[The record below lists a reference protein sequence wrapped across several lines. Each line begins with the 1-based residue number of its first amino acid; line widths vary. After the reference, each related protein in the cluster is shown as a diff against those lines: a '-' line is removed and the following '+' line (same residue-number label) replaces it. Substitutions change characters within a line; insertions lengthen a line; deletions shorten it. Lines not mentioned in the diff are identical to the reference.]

1 MKDYYM
7 DHAATTPLS
16 KDALEAMMPYL
27 TTDYGNASTVYSY
40 GQRAKAAVERSRR
53 TIAATIGAKPSEIYF
68 TSGGTE
74 SDNWALIGAC
84 EAGREQIAKAHRSV
98 ENELH
103 GKDSMQLRSSD
114 QTEALQPQ
122 ASPTAVDLESQSI
135 CNALMKCGHIITDA
149 IEHHAI
155 LNTCAYLEKRG
166 FDVTYLPVD
175 REGHVN
181 PDAVMAAIRP
191 DTMLV
196 SIMVANNEIGT
207 IEPIAEIG
215 ARLQKHAEE
224 TGQRILFHTD
234 AVQAYAH
241 IPLDVDELKVDL
253 MSASSHKLNGP
264 KGVGFLYLRRGVKL
278 PSFLHGGEQER
289 GRRAGTENVA
299 GIVGFARAA
308 ELACGANPQPRA
320 ASSGMACETNSQPR
334 TSSSAT
340 ACETNPQT
348 MTASSRVDTAITS
361 TAGAHAAASSLDRMA
376 QRIAQESAIRDHLI
390 QRLLDEIPYTSLN
403 GDPTHRLPN
412 NVNVC
417 FKYVEGETLL
427 LLLNEKHIYASAGSA
442 CASGSL
448 EPSHVLRA
456 IGVAHEDAYGSLRL
470 TIGPETTIA
479 DVDEVVDLMKSIIA
493 QLREQSPLYQAISAH
508 PST

>member
-74 SDNWALIGAC
+74 SDNWALIGAA
-84 EAGREQIAKAHRSV
+84 EAGAEQLAKKHISAES
-98 ENELH
+98 ELH
-103 GKDSMQLRSSD
+103 RADFDQLHLSAPSD
-114 QTEALQPQ
+114 TFQTQDAQPTV
-122 ASPTAVDLESQSI
+122 ATPCPRTSESP
-135 CNALMKCGHIITDA
+135 MKCGHIITDQ

-175 REGHVN
+175 REGHVD

-241 IPLDVDELKVDL
+241 IPLNVDELKVDL

-308 ELACGANPQPRA
+308 ELASGAIPQPKTSTSGTDTAATSTARATELACSTNPQPKTSTSGTNTA
-320 ASSGMACETNSQPR
+320 A
-334 TSSSAT
+334 
-340 ACETNPQT
+340 
-348 MTASSRVDTAITS
+348 TS
-361 TAGAHAAASSLDRMA
+361 TANAHAPESSLDRMA
-376 QRIAQESAIRDHLI
+376 QRIAEESAVRDHLI

-417 FKYVEGETLL
+417 FKYIEGETLL

-479 DVDEVVDLMKSIIA
+479 DVDEVVDLMKPIIA

>member
-16 KDALEAMMPYL
+16 KEALEAMMPYL
-27 TTDYGNASTVYSY
+27 TTEYGNASTVYTY
-40 GQRAKAAVERSRR
+40 GQGAKAAIERSRR
-53 TIAATIGAKPSEIYF
+53 TIATTIGAKPSEIYF

-74 SDNWALIGAC
+74 SDNWALISTC
-84 EAGREQIAKAHRSV
+84 EAGREQLSK
-98 ENELH
+98 
-103 GKDSMQLRSSD
+103 
-114 QTEALQPQ
+114 TLQPQ
-122 ASPTAVDLESQSI
+122 DTAAAVDQEYRCSSK
-135 CNALMKCGHIITDA
+135 ASMKCGHIITDQ

-155 LNTCAYLEKRG
+155 LHTCAYLEKRG

-175 REGHVN
+175 HEGHVD

-191 DTMLV
+191 DTLLV

-215 ARLQKHAEE
+215 ARLQKHAAE

-241 IPLDVDELKVDL
+241 IPLNVDELKVDL
-253 MSASSHKLNGP
+253 MSASSHKLSGP

-299 GIVGFARAA
+299 GIVGFA
-308 ELACGANPQPRA
+308 
-320 ASSGMACETNSQPR
+320 
-334 TSSSAT
+334 
-340 ACETNPQT
+340 
-348 MTASSRVDTAITS
+348 
-361 TAGAHAAASSLDRMA
+361 HAAASSIDPMA
-376 QRIAQESAIRDHLI
+376 QRIAHESAVRDHLI

-417 FKYVEGETLL
+417 FKYIEGETLL

-448 EPSHVLRA
+448 EPSHVLTA
-456 IGVAHEDAYGSLRL
+456 IGIPHEDAYGSLRL

-479 DVDEVVDLMKSIIA
+479 DVDEVVDLMKPIIA
-493 QLREQSPLYQAISAH
+493 HLRETSPQYRNRFITS
-508 PST
+508 

>member
-27 TTDYGNASTVYSY
+27 TTDYGNASTVYTY
-40 GQRAKAAVERSRR
+40 GQRAKAAVERGRR

-74 SDNWALIGAC
+74 SDNWALIGAA
-84 EAGREQIAKAHRSV
+84 EAGKR
-98 ENELH
+98 
-103 GKDSMQLRSSD
+103 
-114 QTEALQPQ
+114 
-122 ASPTAVDLESQSI
+122 
-135 CNALMKCGHIITDA
+135 GHIITDS

-155 LNTCAYLEKRG
+155 LNTCAYLEKRD

-175 REGHVN
+175 REGHVD

-215 ARLQKHAEE
+215 TRLQKHAEE

-308 ELACGANPQPRA
+308 ELACSTNPQPKT
-320 ASSGMACETNSQPR
+320 STSGT
-334 TSSSAT
+334 
-340 ACETNPQT
+340 
-348 MTASSRVDTAITS
+348 DTATS
-361 TAGAHAAASSLDRMA
+361 TANAHAPESSIDRMA

-417 FKYVEGETLL
+417 FKYIEGETLL

-479 DVDEVVDLMKSIIA
+479 DVDEVVDLMKPIIA

>member
-27 TTDYGNASTVYSY
+27 TTEYGNASTVYTY
-40 GQRAKAAVERSRR
+40 GQRTKAAVERSRR

-74 SDNWALIGAC
+74 SDNWALIGAA
-84 EAGREQIAKAHRSV
+84 EAGREQLSKT
-98 ENELH
+98 L
-103 GKDSMQLRSSD
+103 SSNS
-114 QTEALQPQ
+114 QTKILQPQ
-122 ASPTAVDLESQSI
+122 DSAAAVDQNYRCSSK
-135 CNALMKCGHIITDA
+135 ASMRVGHIITDT

-155 LNTCAYLEKRG
+155 LHTCAYLEKRG

-175 REGHVN
+175 HEGHVD

-191 DTMLV
+191 DTLLV

-215 ARLQKHAEE
+215 ARLQKHAAE

-264 KGVGFLYLRRGVKL
+264 KGVGFLYVRRGVKL

-308 ELACGANPQPRA
+308 ELACGVN
-320 ASSGMACETNSQPR
+320 T
-334 TSSSAT
+334 
-340 ACETNPQT
+340 
-348 MTASSRVDTAITS
+348 
-361 TAGAHAAASSLDRMA
+361 
-376 QRIAQESAIRDHLI
+376 QESAVRDHLI
-390 QRLLDEIPYTSLN
+390 KRLLDEIPYTSLN

-417 FKYVEGETLL
+417 FKYIEGETLL

-448 EPSHVLRA
+448 EPSHVLTA
-456 IGVAHEDAYGSLRL
+456 IGIAHEDAYGSLRL
-470 TIGPETTIA
+470 TIGPETTLE
-479 DVDEVVDLMKSIIA
+479 DVDEVVDLMKPIIA
-493 QLREQSPLYQAISAH
+493 CLREQSPLYQAISAH
-508 PST
+508 PS

>member
-16 KDALEAMMPYL
+16 KEALEAMMPYL
-27 TTDYGNASTVYSY
+27 TTEYGNASTVYTY
-40 GQRAKAAVERSRR
+40 GQRAKAAIERSRR
-53 TIAATIGAKPSEIYF
+53 TIATTIGAKPSEIYF

-74 SDNWALIGAC
+74 SDNWALISTC
-84 EAGREQIAKAHRSV
+84 EAGREQLSK
-98 ENELH
+98 
-103 GKDSMQLRSSD
+103 
-114 QTEALQPQ
+114 TLQPQ
-122 ASPTAVDLESQSI
+122 ATAAAVDQKYRCSSK
-135 CNALMKCGHIITDA
+135 ASMKCGHIITDQ

-155 LNTCAYLEKRG
+155 LHTCAYLEKRG

-175 REGHVN
+175 HEGHVD

-191 DTMLV
+191 DTLLV

-207 IEPIAEIG
+207 LEPIAEIG
-215 ARLQKHAEE
+215 ARLQKHAAE

-241 IPLDVDELKVDL
+241 ISLDVDELKVDL

-264 KGVGFLYLRRGVKL
+264 KGVGFLYVRRGVKL

-308 ELACGANPQPRA
+308 ELACGVN
-320 ASSGMACETNSQPR
+320 T
-334 TSSSAT
+334 
-340 ACETNPQT
+340 
-348 MTASSRVDTAITS
+348 
-361 TAGAHAAASSLDRMA
+361 
-376 QRIAQESAIRDHLI
+376 QESAVRDHLI
-390 QRLLDEIPYTSLN
+390 KRLLDEIPYTSLN

-417 FKYVEGETLL
+417 FKYIEGETLL

-448 EPSHVLRA
+448 EPSHVLTA
-456 IGVAHEDAYGSLRL
+456 IGIPHEDAYGSLRL
-470 TIGPETTIA
+470 TIGPETTLE
-479 DVDEVVDLMKSIIA
+479 DVDEVVDLMKPIIA
-493 QLREQSPLYQAISAH
+493 HLRETSPQYRNRFITS
-508 PST
+508 

>member
-16 KDALEAMMPYL
+16 KEALEAMMPYL
-27 TTDYGNASTVYSY
+27 TTEYGNASTVYTY
-40 GQRAKAAVERSRR
+40 GQRAKAAIERSRR
-53 TIAATIGAKPSEIYF
+53 TIAITIGAKPSEIYF

-74 SDNWALIGAC
+74 SDNWALISTC
-84 EAGREQIAKAHRSV
+84 EAGREQLSK
-98 ENELH
+98 
-103 GKDSMQLRSSD
+103 
-114 QTEALQPQ
+114 TLQPQ
-122 ASPTAVDLESQSI
+122 ATAAAVDQKYRCSSK
-135 CNALMKCGHIITDA
+135 ALMKCGHIITDQ

-155 LNTCAYLEKRG
+155 LHTCAYLEKRG

-175 REGHVN
+175 HEGHVD

-191 DTMLV
+191 DTLLV

-207 IEPIAEIG
+207 LEPIAEIG
-215 ARLQKHAEE
+215 ARLQKHAAE

-264 KGVGFLYLRRGVKL
+264 KGVGFLYVRRGVKL

-308 ELACGANPQPRA
+308 ELACGVN
-320 ASSGMACETNSQPR
+320 T
-334 TSSSAT
+334 
-340 ACETNPQT
+340 
-348 MTASSRVDTAITS
+348 
-361 TAGAHAAASSLDRMA
+361 
-376 QRIAQESAIRDHLI
+376 QESAVRDHLI
-390 QRLLDEIPYTSLN
+390 KRLLVEIPYTSLN

-417 FKYVEGETLL
+417 FKYIEGETLL
-427 LLLNEKHIYASAGSA
+427 LFLNEKHIYASAGSA

-448 EPSHVLRA
+448 EPSHVLTA
-456 IGVAHEDAYGSLRL
+456 IGIPHEDAYGSLRL
-470 TIGPETTIA
+470 TIGPETTLE
-479 DVDEVVDLMKSIIA
+479 DVDEVVDLMKPIIA
-493 QLREQSPLYQAISAH
+493 CLREQSPLYQAISAH
-508 PST
+508 PS

>member
-27 TTDYGNASTVYSY
+27 TTDYGNASTVYTY
-40 GQRAKAAVERSRR
+40 GQRAKAAIERSRR

-74 SDNWALIGAC
+74 SDNWALIGAA
-84 EAGREQIAKAHRSV
+84 ET
-98 ENELH
+98 
-103 GKDSMQLRSSD
+103 GKR
-114 QTEALQPQ
+114 
-122 ASPTAVDLESQSI
+122 
-135 CNALMKCGHIITDA
+135 GHIITDM

-155 LNTCAYLEKRG
+155 LHTCAYLEKRG

-175 REGHVN
+175 HEGHVD

-191 DTMLV
+191 DTLLV

-253 MSASSHKLNGP
+253 MSASSHKLSGP

-308 ELACGANPQPRA
+308 ELACGANPPP
-320 ASSGMACETNSQPR
+320 M
-334 TSSSAT
+334 SSS
-340 ACETNPQT
+340 
-348 MTASSRVDTAITS
+348 SSTDTAATS
-361 TAGAHAAASSLDRMA
+361 TAGAHAAESSLAPMA
-376 QRIAQESAIRDHLI
+376 QRIAQESVVRDHLI
-390 QRLLDEIPYTSLN
+390 RRLLDEIPYTSLN

-417 FKYVEGETLL
+417 FKYIEGETLL

-448 EPSHVLRA
+448 EPSHVLTA
-456 IGVAHEDAYGSLRL
+456 IGIAHEDAYGSLRL
-470 TIGPETTIA
+470 TIGPETTLE
-479 DVDEVVDLMKSIIA
+479 DVDEVVDLMKPIIA
-493 QLREQSPLYQAISAH
+493 CLREQSPLYQAISAH
-508 PST
+508 PSR

>member
-16 KDALEAMMPYL
+16 KEALEAMMPYL
-27 TTDYGNASTVYSY
+27 TTEYGNASTVYTY
-40 GQRAKAAVERSRR
+40 GQRAKAAIERSRR
-53 TIAATIGAKPSEIYF
+53 TIATTIGAKPSEIYF

-74 SDNWALIGAC
+74 SDNWALISTC
-84 EAGREQIAKAHRSV
+84 EAGREQLSK
-98 ENELH
+98 
-103 GKDSMQLRSSD
+103 
-114 QTEALQPQ
+114 TLQPQ
-122 ASPTAVDLESQSI
+122 ATAAAVDQKYRCSSK
-135 CNALMKCGHIITDA
+135 ASMKCGHIITDQ

-155 LNTCAYLEKRG
+155 LHTCAYLEKRG

-175 REGHVN
+175 HEGHVD

-191 DTMLV
+191 DTLLV

-207 IEPIAEIG
+207 LEPIAEIG
-215 ARLQKHAEE
+215 ARLQKHAAE

-253 MSASSHKLNGP
+253 ISASSHKLNGP

-308 ELACGANPQPRA
+308 ELACGVN
-320 ASSGMACETNSQPR
+320 T
-334 TSSSAT
+334 
-340 ACETNPQT
+340 
-348 MTASSRVDTAITS
+348 
-361 TAGAHAAASSLDRMA
+361 
-376 QRIAQESAIRDHLI
+376 QESAVRDHLI
-390 QRLLDEIPYTSLN
+390 KRLLDEIPYTSLN

-417 FKYVEGETLL
+417 FKYIEGETLL

-448 EPSHVLRA
+448 EPSHVLTA
-456 IGVAHEDAYGSLRL
+456 IGIAHEDAYGSLRL
-470 TIGPETTIA
+470 TIGPETTLE
-479 DVDEVVDLMKSIIA
+479 DVDEVVDLMKPIIA
-493 QLREQSPLYQAISAH
+493 HLRETSPQYRNRFIIS
-508 PST
+508 

>member
-27 TTDYGNASTVYSY
+27 TTDYGNASTVYTC

-103 GKDSMQLRSSD
+103 GKEAMQLRSID

-122 ASPTAVDLESQSI
+122 ASPTADDLEFQSI
-135 CNALMKCGHIITDA
+135 CKASMKCGHIITDT

-175 REGHVN
+175 HEGHVD

-191 DTMLV
+191 DTLLV

-207 IEPIAEIG
+207 LEPIAEIG

-224 TGQRILFHTD
+224 SGQRILFHTD

-241 IPLDVDELKVDL
+241 IPLNVDELKVDL

-264 KGVGFLYLRRGVKL
+264 KGVGFLYVRRGVKL

-308 ELACGANPQPRA
+308 ELACGVNPQP
-320 ASSGMACETNSQPR
+320 
-334 TSSSAT
+334 
-340 ACETNPQT
+340 
-348 MTASSRVDTAITS
+348 MTASSAVACGATPQPMTSASGGDTAVPS

-376 QRIAQESAIRDHLI
+376 RRIAQESAVRDHLI

-417 FKYVEGETLL
+417 FKYIEGETLL

-448 EPSHVLRA
+448 EPSHVLTA
-456 IGVAHEDAYGSLRL
+456 IGIPHEDAYGSLRL

-479 DVDEVVDLMKSIIA
+479 DVDEVVDLMKPIIA
-493 QLREQSPLYQAISAH
+493 QLREQSPLYQAISAQ
-508 PST
+508 SK

>member
-16 KDALEAMMPYL
+16 KEALEAMMPYL
-27 TTDYGNASTVYSY
+27 TDDYGNASTIYTY
-40 GQRAKAAVERSRR
+40 GQRAKAAIERSRR

-74 SDNWALIGAC
+74 SDNWALIGAA
-84 EAGREQIAKAHRSV
+84 ET
-98 ENELH
+98 
-103 GKDSMQLRSSD
+103 GKR
-114 QTEALQPQ
+114 
-122 ASPTAVDLESQSI
+122 
-135 CNALMKCGHIITDA
+135 GHIITDM

-155 LNTCAYLEKRG
+155 LHTCAYLEKRG

-175 REGHVN
+175 HEGHVD

-191 DTMLV
+191 DTLLV

-253 MSASSHKLNGP
+253 MSASSHKLSGP

-308 ELACGANPQPRA
+308 ELACGANPQP
-320 ASSGMACETNSQPR
+320 M
-334 TSSSAT
+334 SSS
-340 ACETNPQT
+340 
-348 MTASSRVDTAITS
+348 SSTDTAATS
-361 TAGAHAAASSLDRMA
+361 TAGAHAAESSLDPMA
-376 QRIAQESAIRDHLI
+376 QRIAQESVVRDHLI
-390 QRLLDEIPYTSLN
+390 KRLLDEIPYTSLN

-417 FKYVEGETLL
+417 FKYIEGETLL
-427 LLLNEKHIYASAGSA
+427 LFLNEKHIYASAGSA

-448 EPSHVLRA
+448 EPSHVLTA
-456 IGVAHEDAYGSLRL
+456 IGIAHEDAYGSLRL
-470 TIGPETTIA
+470 TIGPETTLE
-479 DVDEVVDLMKSIIA
+479 DVDEVVDLMKPIIA
-493 QLREQSPLYQAISAH
+493 CLREQSPLYQAISAH
-508 PST
+508 PS

>member
-16 KDALEAMMPYL
+16 KEALEAMMPYL
-27 TTDYGNASTVYSY
+27 TTEYGNASTVYTY
-40 GQRAKAAVERSRR
+40 GQRAKAAIERSRR
-53 TIAATIGAKPSEIYF
+53 TIATTIGAKPSEIYF
-68 TSGGTE
+68 TSCGTE
-74 SDNWALIGAC
+74 SDNWALISTC
-84 EAGREQIAKAHRSV
+84 EAGREQLSK
-98 ENELH
+98 
-103 GKDSMQLRSSD
+103 
-114 QTEALQPQ
+114 TLQPQ
-122 ASPTAVDLESQSI
+122 ATAAAVDQKYRCSSK
-135 CNALMKCGHIITDA
+135 ASMKCGHIITDQ

-155 LNTCAYLEKRG
+155 LHTCAYLEKRG

-175 REGHVN
+175 HEGHVD

-191 DTMLV
+191 DTLLV

-207 IEPIAEIG
+207 LEPIAEIG
-215 ARLQKHAEE
+215 ARLQKHAAE

-308 ELACGANPQPRA
+308 ELACGVN
-320 ASSGMACETNSQPR
+320 T
-334 TSSSAT
+334 
-340 ACETNPQT
+340 
-348 MTASSRVDTAITS
+348 
-361 TAGAHAAASSLDRMA
+361 
-376 QRIAQESAIRDHLI
+376 QESAVRDHLI
-390 QRLLDEIPYTSLN
+390 KRLLDEIPYTSLN

-417 FKYVEGETLL
+417 FKYIEGETLL

-448 EPSHVLRA
+448 EPSHVLTA
-456 IGVAHEDAYGSLRL
+456 IGIPHEDAYGSLRL
-470 TIGPETTIA
+470 TIGPETTLE
-479 DVDEVVDLMKSIIA
+479 DVDEVVDLMKPIIA
-493 QLREQSPLYQAISAH
+493 HLRETSPQYRNRFITS
-508 PST
+508 

>member
-16 KDALEAMMPYL
+16 KEALEAMMPYL
-27 TTDYGNASTVYSY
+27 TTEYGNASTVYTY
-40 GQRAKAAVERSRR
+40 GQRAKAAIERSRR
-53 TIAATIGAKPSEIYF
+53 TIATTIGAKPSEIYF

-74 SDNWALIGAC
+74 SDNWALISTC
-84 EAGREQIAKAHRSV
+84 EAGREQLSK
-98 ENELH
+98 
-103 GKDSMQLRSSD
+103 
-114 QTEALQPQ
+114 TLQPQ
-122 ASPTAVDLESQSI
+122 ATAAAVDQEYRCSSK
-135 CNALMKCGHIITDA
+135 ASMKCGHIITDQ

-155 LNTCAYLEKRG
+155 LHTCAYLEKRG

-175 REGHVN
+175 HEGHVD

-191 DTMLV
+191 DTLLV

-207 IEPIAEIG
+207 LEPIAEIG
-215 ARLQKHAEE
+215 ARLQKHAAE

-264 KGVGFLYLRRGVKL
+264 KGVGFLYVRRGVKL

-308 ELACGANPQPRA
+308 ELACGVN
-320 ASSGMACETNSQPR
+320 T
-334 TSSSAT
+334 
-340 ACETNPQT
+340 
-348 MTASSRVDTAITS
+348 
-361 TAGAHAAASSLDRMA
+361 
-376 QRIAQESAIRDHLI
+376 QESAVRDHLI
-390 QRLLDEIPYTSLN
+390 KRLLDEIPYTSLN

-417 FKYVEGETLL
+417 FKYIEGETLL

-448 EPSHVLRA
+448 EPSHVLTA
-456 IGVAHEDAYGSLRL
+456 IGIPHEDAYGSLRF
-470 TIGPETTIA
+470 TIGPETTLE
-479 DVDEVVDLMKSIIA
+479 DVDEVVDLMKPIIA
-493 QLREQSPLYQAISAH
+493 HLRETSPQYRNRFITS
-508 PST
+508 

>member
-16 KDALEAMMPYL
+16 KEALEAMMPYL
-27 TTDYGNASTVYSY
+27 TTDYGNASTVYTY

-74 SDNWALIGAC
+74 SDNWALIGAA
-84 EAGREQIAKAHRSV
+84 ET
-98 ENELH
+98 
-103 GKDSMQLRSSD
+103 GKR
-114 QTEALQPQ
+114 
-122 ASPTAVDLESQSI
+122 
-135 CNALMKCGHIITDA
+135 GHIITDM

-155 LNTCAYLEKRG
+155 LHTCAYLEKRG

-175 REGHVN
+175 HEGHVD

-191 DTMLV
+191 DTLLV

-207 IEPIAEIG
+207 LEPIAEIG

-253 MSASSHKLNGP
+253 MSASSHKLSGP

-308 ELACGANPQPRA
+308 ELACGANPQP
-320 ASSGMACETNSQPR
+320 M
-334 TSSSAT
+334 SSS
-340 ACETNPQT
+340 
-348 MTASSRVDTAITS
+348 SSTDTAATS
-361 TAGAHAAASSLDRMA
+361 TEGAHAAESSLAPMA
-376 QRIAQESAIRDHLI
+376 QRIAQESVVRDHLI
-390 QRLLDEIPYTSLN
+390 RRLLEEIPYTSLN

-417 FKYVEGETLL
+417 FKYIEGETLL

-456 IGVAHEDAYGSLRL
+456 IGIAHEDAYGSLRL

-479 DVDEVVDLMKSIIA
+479 DVDEVVDLMKPIIA

-508 PST
+508 PS

>member
-16 KDALEAMMPYL
+16 KEALEAMMPYL
-27 TTDYGNASTVYSY
+27 TTEYGNASTVYTY
-40 GQRAKAAVERSRR
+40 GQRAKAAIERSRR
-53 TIAATIGAKPSEIYF
+53 TIATTIGAKPSEIYF

-74 SDNWALIGAC
+74 SDNWALIGAA
-84 EAGREQIAKAHRSV
+84 EAGREQLS
-98 ENELH
+98 NTL
-103 GKDSMQLRSSD
+103 SSNS
-114 QTEALQPQ
+114 QTKILQPQ
-122 ASPTAVDLESQSI
+122 DSAAAVDQEYRCSSK
-135 CNALMKCGHIITDA
+135 ASMKCGHIITDQ

-155 LNTCAYLEKRG
+155 LHTCAYLEKRG

-175 REGHVN
+175 HEGHVD

-191 DTMLV
+191 DTLLV

-207 IEPIAEIG
+207 LEPIAEIG
-215 ARLQKHAEE
+215 ARLQKHAAE

-264 KGVGFLYLRRGVKL
+264 KGVGFLYVRRGVKL

-308 ELACGANPQPRA
+308 ELACGVN
-320 ASSGMACETNSQPR
+320 T
-334 TSSSAT
+334 
-340 ACETNPQT
+340 
-348 MTASSRVDTAITS
+348 
-361 TAGAHAAASSLDRMA
+361 
-376 QRIAQESAIRDHLI
+376 QESAVRDHLI
-390 QRLLDEIPYTSLN
+390 KRLLDEIPYTSLN

-417 FKYVEGETLL
+417 FKYIEGETLL

-448 EPSHVLRA
+448 EPSHVLTA
-456 IGVAHEDAYGSLRL
+456 IGIPHEDAYGSLRL

-479 DVDEVVDLMKSIIA
+479 DVDEVVDLMKPIIA
-493 QLREQSPLYQAISAH
+493 CLREQSPLYQAISAH
-508 PST
+508 PS

>member
-27 TTDYGNASTVYSY
+27 TTDYGNASTVYTY

-74 SDNWALIGAC
+74 SDNWALIGAA
-84 EAGREQIAKAHRSV
+84 EAGKR
-98 ENELH
+98 
-103 GKDSMQLRSSD
+103 
-114 QTEALQPQ
+114 
-122 ASPTAVDLESQSI
+122 
-135 CNALMKCGHIITDA
+135 GHIITDS

-175 REGHVN
+175 REGHVD

-191 DTMLV
+191 DTLLV
-196 SIMVANNEIGT
+196 SIMAANNEIGT

-215 ARLQKHAEE
+215 ARLQKHADE

-308 ELACGANPQPRA
+308 ELACGANPQPKT
-320 ASSGMACETNSQPR
+320 STSGT
-334 TSSSAT
+334 
-340 ACETNPQT
+340 
-348 MTASSRVDTAITS
+348 DTAATS
-361 TAGAHAAASSLDRMA
+361 TANAHAPESSIDRMA

-417 FKYVEGETLL
+417 FKYIEGETLL

-479 DVDEVVDLMKSIIA
+479 DVNEVVDLMKPIIA

>member
-16 KDALEAMMPYL
+16 KEALEAMMPYL
-27 TTDYGNASTVYSY
+27 TTDYGNASTVYTY

-74 SDNWALIGAC
+74 SDNWALIGAA
-84 EAGREQIAKAHRSV
+84 ET
-98 ENELH
+98 
-103 GKDSMQLRSSD
+103 GKR
-114 QTEALQPQ
+114 
-122 ASPTAVDLESQSI
+122 
-135 CNALMKCGHIITDA
+135 GHIITDM

-155 LNTCAYLEKRG
+155 LHTCAYLEKRG

-175 REGHVN
+175 HEGHVD

-191 DTMLV
+191 DTLLV

-253 MSASSHKLNGP
+253 MSASSHKLSGP

-308 ELACGANPQPRA
+308 ELACGAKPQPM
-320 ASSGMACETNSQPR
+320 AS
-334 TSSSAT
+334 TS
-340 ACETNPQT
+340 
-348 MTASSRVDTAITS
+348 DTDTDSTS
-361 TAGAHAAASSLDRMA
+361 TAGAHAAASSIAPMA
-376 QRIAQESAIRDHLI
+376 QRIARESVVRDHLI
-390 QRLLDEIPYTSLN
+390 RRLLDEIPYTSLN

-417 FKYVEGETLL
+417 FKYIEGETLL

-448 EPSHVLRA
+448 EPSHVLTA
-456 IGVAHEDAYGSLRL
+456 IGIAHEDAYGSLRL

-479 DVDEVVDLMKSIIA
+479 DVDEVVDLMKPIIA

-508 PST
+508 PS

>member
-16 KDALEAMMPYL
+16 KEALEAMMPYL
-27 TTDYGNASTVYSY
+27 TDDYGNASTVYTY
-40 GQRAKAAVERSRR
+40 GQRAKAAIERSRR

-74 SDNWALIGAC
+74 SDNWALIGAA
-84 EAGREQIAKAHRSV
+84 ET
-98 ENELH
+98 
-103 GKDSMQLRSSD
+103 GKR
-114 QTEALQPQ
+114 
-122 ASPTAVDLESQSI
+122 
-135 CNALMKCGHIITDA
+135 GHIITDM

-155 LNTCAYLEKRG
+155 LHTCAYLEKRG

-175 REGHVN
+175 HEGHVD

-191 DTMLV
+191 DTLLV

-253 MSASSHKLNGP
+253 MSASSHKLSGP

-308 ELACGANPQPRA
+308 ELACGANPQP
-320 ASSGMACETNSQPR
+320 M
-334 TSSSAT
+334 SSS
-340 ACETNPQT
+340 
-348 MTASSRVDTAITS
+348 SSTDIAATS
-361 TAGAHAAASSLDRMA
+361 TAGAHAAESSLAPMA
-376 QRIAQESAIRDHLI
+376 QRIAQESVVRDHLI
-390 QRLLDEIPYTSLN
+390 RRLLDEIPYTSLN

-417 FKYVEGETLL
+417 FKYIEGETLL

-448 EPSHVLRA
+448 EPSHVLTA
-456 IGVAHEDAYGSLRL
+456 IGIAHEDAYGSLRL

-479 DVDEVVDLMKSIIA
+479 DIDEVVDLMKPIIA
-493 QLREQSPLYQAISAH
+493 QLREQSPLYQAISSH
-508 PST
+508 RS

>member
-16 KDALEAMMPYL
+16 KEALEAMMPYL
-27 TTDYGNASTVYSY
+27 TDDYGNASTVYTY
-40 GQRAKAAVERSRR
+40 GQRAKAAIERSRR
-53 TIAATIGAKPSEIYF
+53 TIATTIGAKPSEIYF

-74 SDNWALIGAC
+74 SDNWALISAA
-84 EAGREQIAKAHRSV
+84 ET
-98 ENELH
+98 
-103 GKDSMQLRSSD
+103 GKR
-114 QTEALQPQ
+114 
-122 ASPTAVDLESQSI
+122 
-135 CNALMKCGHIITDA
+135 GHIITDM

-155 LNTCAYLEKRG
+155 LHTCAYLEKRG

-175 REGHVN
+175 HEGHVD

-191 DTMLV
+191 DTLLV

-253 MSASSHKLNGP
+253 MSASSHKLSGP

-308 ELACGANPQPRA
+308 ELACGANPQP
-320 ASSGMACETNSQPR
+320 M
-334 TSSSAT
+334 SSS
-340 ACETNPQT
+340 
-348 MTASSRVDTAITS
+348 SSTDTAATS
-361 TAGAHAAASSLDRMA
+361 TAGAHAAASSIDPMA
-376 QRIAQESAIRDHLI
+376 QRIAQESAVRDHLI
-390 QRLLDEIPYTSLN
+390 KRLLDEIPYTSLN

-417 FKYVEGETLL
+417 FKYIEGETLL

-448 EPSHVLRA
+448 EPSHVLTA
-456 IGVAHEDAYGSLRL
+456 IGIAHEDAYGSLRL

-479 DVDEVVDLMKSIIA
+479 DIDEVVDLMKPIIA

-508 PST
+508 PS

>member
-27 TTDYGNASTVYSY
+27 TTDYGNASTVYTY

-74 SDNWALIGAC
+74 SDNWALIGAA
-84 EAGREQIAKAHRSV
+84 EAGREQLHQIIKTHADRALISSAMSSTV
-98 ENELH
+98 ET
-103 GKDSMQLRSSD
+103 SSP
-114 QTEALQPQ
+114 QTVISK
-122 ASPTAVDLESQSI
+122 SP
-135 CNALMKCGHIITDA
+135 CGHIITDQ

-175 REGHVN
+175 REGHVD

-191 DTMLV
+191 DTLLV

-215 ARLQKHAEE
+215 ARLQKHAKE
-224 TGQRILFHTD
+224 TDQRILFHTD

-241 IPLDVDELKVDL
+241 IPLDVDELRVDL

-264 KGVGFLYLRRGVKL
+264 KGIGFLYVRRGVKL

-308 ELACGANPQPRA
+308 ELACGTDPQPIASISDADTAATSTARA
-320 ASSGMACETNSQPR
+320 TELACSTNLQPMSPSSGTG
-334 TSSSAT
+334 T
-340 ACETNPQT
+340 AVP
-348 MTASSRVDTAITS
+348 S
-361 TAGAHAAASSLDRMA
+361 TAGAPSVESYLDRMA
-376 QRIAQESAIRDHLI
+376 QRIAQESAVRDHLI

-417 FKYVEGETLL
+417 FKYIEGETLL

-479 DVDEVVDLMKSIIA
+479 DVNEVVDLMKPIIA
-493 QLREQSPLYQAISAH
+493 QLRAQSPLYQAQMITA
-508 PST
+508 

>member
-74 SDNWALIGAC
+74 SDNWALIGAA
-84 EAGREQIAKAHRSV
+84 EAGKH
-98 ENELH
+98 
-103 GKDSMQLRSSD
+103 
-114 QTEALQPQ
+114 
-122 ASPTAVDLESQSI
+122 
-135 CNALMKCGHIITDA
+135 GHIITDT

-175 REGHVN
+175 HEGHVD

-191 DTMLV
+191 DTLLV

-241 IPLDVDELKVDL
+241 IPLDVDELNVDL

-264 KGVGFLYLRRGVKL
+264 KGVGFLYVRRGVKL

-308 ELACGANPQPRA
+308 ELACGANPQPMSP
-320 ASSGMACETNSQPR
+320 SSGT
-334 TSSSAT
+334 
-340 ACETNPQT
+340 
-348 MTASSRVDTAITS
+348 DTAATS
-361 TAGAHAAASSLDRMA
+361 TATAHAAESSLERMA
-376 QRIAQESAIRDHLI
+376 QRIAQETAVRDHLI

-417 FKYVEGETLL
+417 FKFIEGETLL

-479 DVDEVVDLMKSIIA
+479 DVDEVVDLMKPIIA
-493 QLREQSPLYQAISAH
+493 QLREQSPLY
-508 PST
+508 PSSK

>member
-16 KDALEAMMPYL
+16 KEALEAMMPYL
-27 TTDYGNASTVYSY
+27 TTEYGNASTVYTY
-40 GQRAKAAVERSRR
+40 GQRAKAAIERSRR
-53 TIAATIGAKPSEIYF
+53 TIATTIGAKPSEIYF

-74 SDNWALIGAC
+74 SDNWALISTC
-84 EAGREQIAKAHRSV
+84 EAGREQLSK
-98 ENELH
+98 
-103 GKDSMQLRSSD
+103 
-114 QTEALQPQ
+114 TLQPQ
-122 ASPTAVDLESQSI
+122 ATAAAVDQKYRCSSK
-135 CNALMKCGHIITDA
+135 ALMKCGHIITDQ

-155 LNTCAYLEKRG
+155 LHTCAYLEKRG

-175 REGHVN
+175 HEGHVD

-191 DTMLV
+191 DTLLV

-207 IEPIAEIG
+207 LEPIAEIG
-215 ARLQKHAEE
+215 ARLQKHAAE

-264 KGVGFLYLRRGVKL
+264 KGVGFLYVRRGVKL
-278 PSFLHGGEQER
+278 PSFQHGGEQER

-308 ELACGANPQPRA
+308 ELACGVN
-320 ASSGMACETNSQPR
+320 T
-334 TSSSAT
+334 
-340 ACETNPQT
+340 
-348 MTASSRVDTAITS
+348 
-361 TAGAHAAASSLDRMA
+361 
-376 QRIAQESAIRDHLI
+376 QESAVRDHLI
-390 QRLLDEIPYTSLN
+390 KRLLDEIPYTSLN

-417 FKYVEGETLL
+417 FKYIEGETLL

-448 EPSHVLRA
+448 EPSHVLTA
-456 IGVAHEDAYGSLRL
+456 IGIAHEDAYGSLRL
-470 TIGPETTIA
+470 TIGPETTLE
-479 DVDEVVDLMKSIIA
+479 DVDEVVDLMKPIIA
-493 QLREQSPLYQAISAH
+493 CLREQSPLYQAISAH
-508 PST
+508 PS

>member
-16 KDALEAMMPYL
+16 KEALEAMMPYL
-27 TTDYGNASTVYSY
+27 TTEYGNASTVYTY
-40 GQRAKAAVERSRR
+40 GQRAKAAIERSRR
-53 TIAATIGAKPSEIYF
+53 TIATTIGAKPSEIYF

-74 SDNWALIGAC
+74 SDNWALIGAA
-84 EAGREQIAKAHRSV
+84 EAGREQLS
-98 ENELH
+98 NTL
-103 GKDSMQLRSSD
+103 SSNS
-114 QTEALQPQ
+114 QTKILQPQ
-122 ASPTAVDLESQSI
+122 ATAAAVDQKYRCSSK
-135 CNALMKCGHIITDA
+135 ASMKCGHIITDQ

-155 LNTCAYLEKRG
+155 LHTCAYLEKRG

-175 REGHVN
+175 HEGHVD

-191 DTMLV
+191 DTLLV

-207 IEPIAEIG
+207 LEPIAEIG
-215 ARLQKHAEE
+215 ARLQKHAAE

-264 KGVGFLYLRRGVKL
+264 KGVGFLYVRRGVKL

-308 ELACGANPQPRA
+308 ELACGVN
-320 ASSGMACETNSQPR
+320 T
-334 TSSSAT
+334 
-340 ACETNPQT
+340 
-348 MTASSRVDTAITS
+348 
-361 TAGAHAAASSLDRMA
+361 
-376 QRIAQESAIRDHLI
+376 QESAVRDHLI
-390 QRLLDEIPYTSLN
+390 KRLLDEIPYTSLN

-417 FKYVEGETLL
+417 FKYIEGETLL

-448 EPSHVLRA
+448 EPSHVLTA
-456 IGVAHEDAYGSLRL
+456 IGIPHEDAYGSLRL

-479 DVDEVVDLMKSIIA
+479 DVDEVVDLMKPIIA
-493 QLREQSPLYQAISAH
+493 CLREQSPLYQAISAH
-508 PST
+508 PS

>member
-1 MKDYYM
+1 MKEYYM

-16 KDALEAMMPYL
+16 KEALEAMMPYL
-27 TTDYGNASTVYSY
+27 TTEYGNASTVYTY
-40 GQRAKAAVERSRR
+40 GQRAKAAIERSRR

-74 SDNWALIGAC
+74 SDNWALIGAA
-84 EAGREQIAKAHRSV
+84 EAGREQLS
-98 ENELH
+98 NTLN
-103 GKDSMQLRSSD
+103 SNS
-114 QTEALQPQ
+114 QTKILQPQ
-122 ASPTAVDLESQSI
+122 DSAAAVDQEYRCSSK
-135 CNALMKCGHIITDA
+135 ASMKCGHIITDQ

-155 LNTCAYLEKRG
+155 LHTCAYLEKRG

-175 REGHVN
+175 HEGHVD

-191 DTMLV
+191 DTLLV

-215 ARLQKHAEE
+215 ARLQKHAAE

-264 KGVGFLYLRRGVKL
+264 KGVGFLYVRRGVKL

-308 ELACGANPQPRA
+308 ELACGANPQL
-320 ASSGMACETNSQPR
+320 M
-334 TSSSAT
+334 TSTSDTDTT
-340 ACETNPQT
+340 A
-348 MTASSRVDTAITS
+348 TS
-361 TAGAHAAASSLDRMA
+361 TAGAHAAASSIDRMA
-376 QRIAQESAIRDHLI
+376 QRIAQESAVRDHLI
-390 QRLLDEIPYTSLN
+390 KRLLDEIPYTSLN
-403 GDPTHRLPN
+403 GDSTHRLPN

-417 FKYVEGETLL
+417 FKYIEGETLL

-448 EPSHVLRA
+448 EPSHVLTA
-456 IGVAHEDAYGSLRL
+456 IGIPHEDAYGSLRL
-470 TIGPETTIA
+470 TIGPETTRA
-479 DVDEVVDLMKSIIA
+479 DVDEVVDLMKPIIA
-493 QLREQSPLYQAISAH
+493 HLREQSALYQKLS
-508 PST
+508 PYRFN

>member
-27 TTDYGNASTVYSY
+27 TTEYGNASTVYTY

-74 SDNWALIGAC
+74 SDNWALISTC
-84 EAGREQIAKAHRSV
+84 EAGREQLSK
-98 ENELH
+98 
-103 GKDSMQLRSSD
+103 
-114 QTEALQPQ
+114 TLQPQ
-122 ASPTAVDLESQSI
+122 ATAAAVDQKYRCSSK
-135 CNALMKCGHIITDA
+135 ASMKCGHIITDQ

-155 LNTCAYLEKRG
+155 LHTCAYLEKRG

-175 REGHVN
+175 HEGHVD

-191 DTMLV
+191 DTLLV

-207 IEPIAEIG
+207 LEPIAEIG
-215 ARLQKHAEE
+215 ARLQKHAAE

-264 KGVGFLYLRRGVKL
+264 KGVGFLYLRRDVKL

-289 GRRAGTENVA
+289 GCRAGTENVA

-308 ELACGANPQPRA
+308 ELACGLKPQ
-320 ASSGMACETNSQPR
+320 SMTL
-334 TSSSAT
+334 TS
-340 ACETNPQT
+340 
-348 MTASSRVDTAITS
+348 DTGTGTTS
-361 TAGAHAAASSLDRMA
+361 TASTHAAASSIDCMA
-376 QRIAQESAIRDHLI
+376 QRIAQESAVRDHLI
-390 QRLLDEIPYTSLN
+390 KRLLDEIPYTSLN

-417 FKYVEGETLL
+417 FKYIEGETLL

-442 CASGSL
+442 CSSGSL
-448 EPSHVLRA
+448 EPSHVLTA
-456 IGVAHEDAYGSLRL
+456 IGIAHEDAYGSLRL
-470 TIGPETTIA
+470 TIGPETTLE
-479 DVDEVVDLMKSIIA
+479 DVDEVVDLMKPIIA
-493 QLREQSPLYQAISAH
+493 CLREQSPLYQAISAH
-508 PST
+508 PS

>member
-16 KDALEAMMPYL
+16 KEALDAMMPYL
-27 TTDYGNASTVYSY
+27 TTEYGNASTVYTY
-40 GQRAKAAVERSRR
+40 GQRAKAAIERSRS
-53 TIAATIGAKPSEIYF
+53 TIATTIGAKPSEIYF

-74 SDNWALIGAC
+74 SDNWALISTC
-84 EAGREQIAKAHRSV
+84 EAGREQLSK
-98 ENELH
+98 
-103 GKDSMQLRSSD
+103 
-114 QTEALQPQ
+114 TLQPQ
-122 ASPTAVDLESQSI
+122 ATAAAVDQKYRCSSK
-135 CNALMKCGHIITDA
+135 ASMKCGHIITDQ

-155 LNTCAYLEKRG
+155 LHTCAYLEKRG

-175 REGHVN
+175 HEGHVD

-191 DTMLV
+191 DTLLV

-207 IEPIAEIG
+207 LEPIAEIG
-215 ARLQKHAEE
+215 ARLQKHAAE

-264 KGVGFLYLRRGVKL
+264 KGVGFLYVRRGVKL
-278 PSFLHGGEQER
+278 PSFQHGGEQER

-308 ELACGANPQPRA
+308 ELACGVN
-320 ASSGMACETNSQPR
+320 T
-334 TSSSAT
+334 
-340 ACETNPQT
+340 
-348 MTASSRVDTAITS
+348 
-361 TAGAHAAASSLDRMA
+361 
-376 QRIAQESAIRDHLI
+376 QESAVRDHLI
-390 QRLLDEIPYTSLN
+390 KRLLDEIPYTSLN

-417 FKYVEGETLL
+417 FKYIEGETLL

-448 EPSHVLRA
+448 EPSHVLTA
-456 IGVAHEDAYGSLRL
+456 IGIPHEDAYGSLRL
-470 TIGPETTIA
+470 TIGPETTLE
-479 DVDEVVDLMKSIIA
+479 DVDEVVDLMKPIIA
-493 QLREQSPLYQAISAH
+493 CLREQSPLYQAISAH
-508 PST
+508 PS

>member
-27 TTDYGNASTVYSY
+27 TTEYGNASTVYTY
-40 GQRAKAAVERSRR
+40 GQRTKAAVERSRR

-74 SDNWALIGAC
+74 SDNWALIGAA
-84 EAGREQIAKAHRSV
+84 EAGREQLSKT
-98 ENELH
+98 L
-103 GKDSMQLRSSD
+103 SSHS
-114 QTEALQPQ
+114 QTKILQPQ
-122 ASPTAVDLESQSI
+122 DSAAAVDQNYRCSSK
-135 CNALMKCGHIITDA
+135 ASMRVGHIITDT

-155 LNTCAYLEKRG
+155 LHTCAYLEKRG

-175 REGHVN
+175 HEGHVD

-191 DTMLV
+191 DTLLV

-215 ARLQKHAEE
+215 ARLQKHAAE

-253 MSASSHKLNGP
+253 MSASSHKLSGP

-308 ELACGANPQPRA
+308 ELACGVNTQVPALTCGVKPQP
-320 ASSGMACETNSQPR
+320 M
-334 TSSSAT
+334 
-340 ACETNPQT
+340 
-348 MTASSRVDTAITS
+348 TS
-361 TAGAHAAASSLDRMA
+361 TSDTDTDTTSTTSAHAAASSIDRMA
-376 QRIAQESAIRDHLI
+376 QRIAQESAVRDHLI
-390 QRLLDEIPYTSLN
+390 KRLLDEIPYTSLN

-417 FKYVEGETLL
+417 FKYIEGETLL
-427 LLLNEKHIYASAGSA
+427 LFLNEKHIYASAGSA

-448 EPSHVLRA
+448 EPSHVLTA
-456 IGVAHEDAYGSLRL
+456 IGIPHEDAYGSLRL
-470 TIGPETTIA
+470 TIGPETTLA
-479 DVDEVVDLMKSIIA
+479 DVDEVVDLMKPIIA
-493 QLREQSPLYQAISAH
+493 CLREQSPLYQAISAH
-508 PST
+508 PS

>member
-1 MKDYYM
+1 MKNYYM

-27 TTDYGNASTVYSY
+27 TTDYGNASTVYTY

-74 SDNWALIGAC
+74 SDNWALIGAA
-84 EAGREQIAKAHRSV
+84 EAGREQLSKT
-98 ENELH
+98 L
-103 GKDSMQLRSSD
+103 SSNS
-114 QTEALQPQ
+114 QTKILQPQ
-122 ASPTAVDLESQSI
+122 DSAAAVDQNYRCSSK
-135 CNALMKCGHIITDA
+135 ASMRVGHIITDT

-155 LNTCAYLEKRG
+155 LHTCAYLEKRG

-175 REGHVN
+175 HEGHVD

-191 DTMLV
+191 DTLLV

-207 IEPIAEIG
+207 LEPIAEIG
-215 ARLQKHAEE
+215 ARLQKHAAE

-264 KGVGFLYLRRGVKL
+264 KGVGFLYVRRGVKL

-308 ELACGANPQPRA
+308 ELACCANPQP
-320 ASSGMACETNSQPR
+320 M
-334 TSSSAT
+334 SSS
-340 ACETNPQT
+340 
-348 MTASSRVDTAITS
+348 SSTDTAATS
-361 TAGAHAAASSLDRMA
+361 TAGAHAEASSLAPMA
-376 QRIAQESAIRDHLI
+376 QRIAQESAVRDHLI

-417 FKYVEGETLL
+417 FKYIEGETLL

-448 EPSHVLRA
+448 EPSHVLTA
-456 IGVAHEDAYGSLRL
+456 IGIAHEDAYGSLRL
-470 TIGPETTIA
+470 TIGPETTLE
-479 DVDEVVDLMKSIIA
+479 DVDEVVDLMKPIIA
-493 QLREQSPLYQAISAH
+493 CLREQSPLYQAISAH
-508 PST
+508 PS

>member
-1 MKDYYM
+1 M

-16 KDALEAMMPYL
+16 KEALEAMMPYL
-27 TTDYGNASTVYSY
+27 TTEYGNASTVYTY
-40 GQRAKAAVERSRR
+40 GQRAKAAIERSRR
-53 TIAATIGAKPSEIYF
+53 TIATTIGAKPSEIYF

-74 SDNWALIGAC
+74 SDNWALISTC
-84 EAGREQIAKAHRSV
+84 EAGREQLSK
-98 ENELH
+98 
-103 GKDSMQLRSSD
+103 
-114 QTEALQPQ
+114 TLQPQ
-122 ASPTAVDLESQSI
+122 ATAAAVDQEYRCSSK
-135 CNALMKCGHIITDA
+135 ASMKCGHIITDQ

-155 LNTCAYLEKRG
+155 LHTCAYLEKRG

-175 REGHVN
+175 HEGHVD

-191 DTMLV
+191 DTLLV

-207 IEPIAEIG
+207 LEPIAEIG

-308 ELACGANPQPRA
+308 ELACGVN
-320 ASSGMACETNSQPR
+320 T
-334 TSSSAT
+334 
-340 ACETNPQT
+340 
-348 MTASSRVDTAITS
+348 
-361 TAGAHAAASSLDRMA
+361 
-376 QRIAQESAIRDHLI
+376 QESAVRDHLI
-390 QRLLDEIPYTSLN
+390 KRLLDEIPYTSLN

-417 FKYVEGETLL
+417 FKYIEGETLL

-448 EPSHVLRA
+448 EPSHVLTA
-456 IGVAHEDAYGSLRL
+456 IGIPHEDAYGSLRL
-470 TIGPETTIA
+470 TIGPETTLE
-479 DVDEVVDLMKSIIA
+479 DVDEVVDLMKPIIA
-493 QLREQSPLYQAISAH
+493 HLRETSPQYRNRFITS
-508 PST
+508 

>member
-74 SDNWALIGAC
+74 SDNWALIGAA
-84 EAGREQIAKAHRSV
+84 EAGREQ
-98 ENELH
+98 LH
-103 GKDSMQLRSSD
+103 QITQTHADRALISSAMSSTTETSSP
-114 QTEALQPQ
+114 QTVISK
-122 ASPTAVDLESQSI
+122 SP
-135 CNALMKCGHIITDA
+135 CGHIITDT
-149 IEHHAI
+149 IEHHAV

-175 REGHVN
+175 QEGHVD
-181 PDAVMAAIRP
+181 PDAMMAAIRP
-191 DTMLV
+191 DTLLV

-253 MSASSHKLNGP
+253 MSTSSHKLNGP
-264 KGVGFLYLRRGVKL
+264 KGVGFLYVRRGVKL

-299 GIVGFARAA
+299 GIVGFTRAA
-308 ELACGANPQPRA
+308 ELACGANPQPMSP
-320 ASSGMACETNSQPR
+320 SSGTDT
-334 TSSSAT
+334 TS
-340 ACETNPQT
+340 
-348 MTASSRVDTAITS
+348 IS
-361 TAGAHAAASSLDRMA
+361 TAGAHAAESSLDRMA
-376 QRIAQESAIRDHLI
+376 QRIAQETTVRDHLI

-403 GDPTHRLPN
+403 GDPAHRLPN

-417 FKYVEGETLL
+417 FKYIEGETLL

-456 IGVAHEDAYGSLRL
+456 IGIAHEDAYGSLRL
-470 TIGPETTIA
+470 TIGPETTLE
-479 DVDEVVDLMKSIIA
+479 DVDEVVDLMKPIIA

-508 PST
+508 PS

>member
-16 KDALEAMMPYL
+16 KEALEAMMPYL
-27 TTDYGNASTVYSY
+27 TTEYGNASTVYTY
-40 GQRAKAAVERSRR
+40 GQRAKAAIERSRR

-74 SDNWALIGAC
+74 SDNWALISTC
-84 EAGREQIAKAHRSV
+84 EAGREQLSK
-98 ENELH
+98 
-103 GKDSMQLRSSD
+103 
-114 QTEALQPQ
+114 TLQPQ
-122 ASPTAVDLESQSI
+122 DTAAAVEQEYRCSSKAS
-135 CNALMKCGHIITDA
+135 MKCGHIITDM

-175 REGHVN
+175 HEGHVD

-191 DTMLV
+191 DTLLV

-308 ELACGANPQPRA
+308 ELACGVNTQVPAL
-320 ASSGMACETNSQPR
+320 ACGTNSQAK
-334 TSSSAT
+334 TSTSGT
-340 ACETNPQT
+340 
-348 MTASSRVDTAITS
+348 DTVATS
-361 TAGAHAAASSLDRMA
+361 TANVHAAASSIDRMA
-376 QRIAQESAIRDHLI
+376 QRIAQESAVRDHLI
-390 QRLLDEIPYTSLN
+390 KRLLDEIPYTSLN

-417 FKYVEGETLL
+417 FKYIEGETLL

-456 IGVAHEDAYGSLRL
+456 IGIAHEDAYGSLRL
-470 TIGPETTIA
+470 TIGPETTLE
-479 DVDEVVDLMKSIIA
+479 DVDEVVDLMKPIIA
-493 QLREQSPLYQAISAH
+493 CLREQSPLYQAISAH
-508 PST
+508 PS

>member
-27 TTDYGNASTVYSY
+27 TTEYGNASTVYTY
-40 GQRAKAAVERSRR
+40 GQRTKAAVERSRR

-74 SDNWALIGAC
+74 SDNWALIGAA
-84 EAGREQIAKAHRSV
+84 EAGREQLSKT
-98 ENELH
+98 L
-103 GKDSMQLRSSD
+103 SSNS
-114 QTEALQPQ
+114 QTKILQPQ
-122 ASPTAVDLESQSI
+122 DSAAAVDQNYRCSSK
-135 CNALMKCGHIITDA
+135 ASMRVGHIITDT

-155 LNTCAYLEKRG
+155 LHTCAYLEKRG

-175 REGHVN
+175 HEGHVD

-191 DTMLV
+191 DTLLV

-207 IEPIAEIG
+207 LEPIAEIG
-215 ARLQKHAEE
+215 ARLQKHAAE

-264 KGVGFLYLRRGVKL
+264 KGVGFLYVRRGVKL

-308 ELACGANPQPRA
+308 ELACGVN
-320 ASSGMACETNSQPR
+320 T
-334 TSSSAT
+334 
-340 ACETNPQT
+340 
-348 MTASSRVDTAITS
+348 
-361 TAGAHAAASSLDRMA
+361 
-376 QRIAQESAIRDHLI
+376 QESAVRDHLI
-390 QRLLDEIPYTSLN
+390 KRLLVEIPYTSLN

-417 FKYVEGETLL
+417 FKYIEGETLL

-448 EPSHVLRA
+448 EPSHVLTA
-456 IGVAHEDAYGSLRL
+456 IGIAHEDAYGSLRL
-470 TIGPETTIA
+470 TIGPETTLE
-479 DVDEVVDLMKSIIA
+479 DVDEVVDLMKPIIA
-493 QLREQSPLYQAISAH
+493 CLREQSPLYQAISAH
-508 PST
+508 PS

>member
-16 KDALEAMMPYL
+16 KAALEAMMPYL
-27 TTDYGNASTVYSY
+27 TTDYGNASTVYTY

-74 SDNWALIGAC
+74 SDNWALIGAA
-84 EAGREQIAKAHRSV
+84 EAGREQLHQIIKTHADRALISSAMSSTV
-98 ENELH
+98 ET
-103 GKDSMQLRSSD
+103 SSP
-114 QTEALQPQ
+114 QTVISK
-122 ASPTAVDLESQSI
+122 SP
-135 CNALMKCGHIITDA
+135 CGHIITDQ
-149 IEHHAI
+149 IEHHAV
-155 LNTCAYLEKRG
+155 LNTCAYLEKRS

-175 REGHVN
+175 REGHVD

-308 ELACGANPQPRA
+308 ELACGMNPQPMT
-320 ASSGMACETNSQPR
+320 SGSDA
-334 TSSSAT
+334 
-340 ACETNPQT
+340 
-348 MTASSRVDTAITS
+348 DTAATS
-361 TAGAHAAASSLDRMA
+361 TANAHAPESSIDRMA

-417 FKYVEGETLL
+417 FKYIEGETLL

-470 TIGPETTIA
+470 TIGPETTNA
-479 DVDEVVDLMKSIIA
+479 DVDEVVDLMKPIIA
-493 QLREQSPLYQAISAH
+493 HLREQSPLYQAISAH

>member
-16 KDALEAMMPYL
+16 KEALEAMMPYL
-27 TTDYGNASTVYSY
+27 TTEYGNASTVYTY
-40 GQRAKAAVERSRR
+40 GQRAKAAIERSRR
-53 TIAATIGAKPSEIYF
+53 TIATTIGAKPSEIYF

-74 SDNWALIGAC
+74 SDNWALISTC
-84 EAGREQIAKAHRSV
+84 EAGREQLSK
-98 ENELH
+98 
-103 GKDSMQLRSSD
+103 
-114 QTEALQPQ
+114 TLQPQ
-122 ASPTAVDLESQSI
+122 ATAAAVDQKYRCSSK
-135 CNALMKCGHIITDA
+135 ASMKCGHIITDQ

-155 LNTCAYLEKRG
+155 LHTCAYLEKRG

-175 REGHVN
+175 HEGHVD

-191 DTMLV
+191 DTLLV

-207 IEPIAEIG
+207 LEPIAEIG
-215 ARLQKHAEE
+215 ARLQKHAAE

-264 KGVGFLYLRRGVKL
+264 KGVGFLYVRRGVKL
-278 PSFLHGGEQER
+278 PSFLNGGEQER

-308 ELACGANPQPRA
+308 ELACGVN
-320 ASSGMACETNSQPR
+320 T
-334 TSSSAT
+334 
-340 ACETNPQT
+340 
-348 MTASSRVDTAITS
+348 
-361 TAGAHAAASSLDRMA
+361 
-376 QRIAQESAIRDHLI
+376 QESAVRDHLI
-390 QRLLDEIPYTSLN
+390 KRLLVEIPYTSLN

-417 FKYVEGETLL
+417 FKYIEGETLL

-448 EPSHVLRA
+448 EPSHVLTA
-456 IGVAHEDAYGSLRL
+456 IGIAHEDAYGSLRL

-479 DVDEVVDLMKSIIA
+479 DVDEVVDLMKPIIA
-493 QLREQSPLYQAISAH
+493 HLRETSPQYRNRFITS
-508 PST
+508 

>member
-27 TTDYGNASTVYSY
+27 TTDYGNASTVYTY

-74 SDNWALIGAC
+74 SDNWALIGAA
-84 EAGREQIAKAHRSV
+84 EAGKR
-98 ENELH
+98 
-103 GKDSMQLRSSD
+103 
-114 QTEALQPQ
+114 
-122 ASPTAVDLESQSI
+122 
-135 CNALMKCGHIITDA
+135 GHIITDQ

-175 REGHVN
+175 REGHVD

-191 DTMLV
+191 DTILV

-308 ELACGANPQPRA
+308 ELACSTNPQPKT
-320 ASSGMACETNSQPR
+320 STSGT
-334 TSSSAT
+334 
-340 ACETNPQT
+340 
-348 MTASSRVDTAITS
+348 DTAATS
-361 TAGAHAAASSLDRMA
+361 TANAHAPESSIDRMA

-479 DVDEVVDLMKSIIA
+479 DVNEVVDLMKPIIA

>member
-16 KDALEAMMPYL
+16 KDALEAMMPFL
-27 TTDYGNASTVYSY
+27 TTDYGNASTVYTY

-74 SDNWALIGAC
+74 SDNWALIGAA
-84 EAGREQIAKAHRSV
+84 EAGKR
-98 ENELH
+98 
-103 GKDSMQLRSSD
+103 
-114 QTEALQPQ
+114 
-122 ASPTAVDLESQSI
+122 
-135 CNALMKCGHIITDA
+135 GHIITDQ

-155 LNTCAYLEKRG
+155 LNTCAYLEKRD

-175 REGHVN
+175 REGHVD

-308 ELACGANPQPRA
+308 ELACGMNPQPMTSGSDADTAATSTARA
-320 ASSGMACETNSQPR
+320 TELACS
-334 TSSSAT
+334 
-340 ACETNPQT
+340 TNPQPKT
-348 MTASSRVDTAITS
+348 STSGTDTAATS
-361 TAGAHAAASSLDRMA
+361 TANAHAPESPLDRMA
-376 QRIAQESAIRDHLI
+376 QRIAQETAVRDHLI

-417 FKYVEGETLL
+417 FKYIEGETLL

-479 DVDEVVDLMKSIIA
+479 DVNEVVDLMKPIIA

-508 PST
+508 PSTGFPSCRL

>member
-27 TTDYGNASTVYSY
+27 TTDYGNASTVYTY

-74 SDNWALIGAC
+74 SDNWALIGAA
-84 EAGREQIAKAHRSV
+84 EAGKR
-98 ENELH
+98 
-103 GKDSMQLRSSD
+103 
-114 QTEALQPQ
+114 
-122 ASPTAVDLESQSI
+122 
-135 CNALMKCGHIITDA
+135 GHIITDQ

-175 REGHVN
+175 REGHVD

-264 KGVGFLYLRRGVKL
+264 KGVGFLYVRRGVKL

-299 GIVGFARAA
+299 GIVGFA
-308 ELACGANPQPRA
+308 Q
-320 ASSGMACETNSQPR
+320 
-334 TSSSAT
+334 
-340 ACETNPQT
+340 
-348 MTASSRVDTAITS
+348 
-361 TAGAHAAASSLDRMA
+361 AAASSLDRMA
-376 QRIAQESAIRDHLI
+376 QRIAEESAIRDHLI

-417 FKYVEGETLL
+417 FKYIEGETLL

-479 DVDEVVDLMKSIIA
+479 DVDEVVDLMKPIIA

>member
-16 KDALEAMMPYL
+16 KEALEAMMPYL
-27 TTDYGNASTVYSY
+27 TTEYSNASTVYTY
-40 GQRAKAAVERSRR
+40 GQRAKAAIERSRR
-53 TIAATIGAKPSEIYF
+53 TIATTIGAKPSEIYF

-74 SDNWALIGAC
+74 SDNWALISTC
-84 EAGREQIAKAHRSV
+84 EAGREQLSK
-98 ENELH
+98 
-103 GKDSMQLRSSD
+103 
-114 QTEALQPQ
+114 TLQPQ
-122 ASPTAVDLESQSI
+122 ATAAAVDQKYRCSSK
-135 CNALMKCGHIITDA
+135 ASMKCGHIITDQ

-155 LNTCAYLEKRG
+155 LHTCAYLEKRG

-175 REGHVN
+175 HEGHVD

-191 DTMLV
+191 DTLLV

-207 IEPIAEIG
+207 LEPIAEIG
-215 ARLQKHAEE
+215 ARLQKHAAE

-264 KGVGFLYLRRGVKL
+264 KGVGFLYVRRGVKL

-308 ELACGANPQPRA
+308 ELACGVN
-320 ASSGMACETNSQPR
+320 T
-334 TSSSAT
+334 
-340 ACETNPQT
+340 
-348 MTASSRVDTAITS
+348 
-361 TAGAHAAASSLDRMA
+361 
-376 QRIAQESAIRDHLI
+376 QESAVRDHLI
-390 QRLLDEIPYTSLN
+390 KRLLDEIPYTSLN

-417 FKYVEGETLL
+417 FKYIEGETLL

-448 EPSHVLRA
+448 EPSHVLTA
-456 IGVAHEDAYGSLRL
+456 IGIAHEDAYGSLRL

-479 DVDEVVDLMKSIIA
+479 DVDEVVDLMKPIIA

-508 PST
+508 PS

>member
-27 TTDYGNASTVYSY
+27 TTDYGNASTVYTY

-74 SDNWALIGAC
+74 SDNWALIGAA
-84 EAGREQIAKAHRSV
+84 EAGKR
-98 ENELH
+98 
-103 GKDSMQLRSSD
+103 
-114 QTEALQPQ
+114 
-122 ASPTAVDLESQSI
+122 
-135 CNALMKCGHIITDA
+135 GHIITDQ

-175 REGHVN
+175 REGHVD

-191 DTMLV
+191 DTILV

-241 IPLDVDELKVDL
+241 LPLNVDELKVDL

-308 ELACGANPQPRA
+308 ELACGMNPQPMSP
-320 ASSGMACETNSQPR
+320 SSGTG
-334 TSSSAT
+334 T
-340 ACETNPQT
+340 A
-348 MTASSRVDTAITS
+348 ATS
-361 TAGAHAAASSLDRMA
+361 TAAAQATESSLDRMA

-470 TIGPETTIA
+470 TIGPETTLE
-479 DVDEVVDLMKSIIA
+479 DVDEVVDLMKPIIA

>member
-16 KDALEAMMPYL
+16 KAALEAMMPYL

-74 SDNWALIGAC
+74 SDNWALIGAA
-84 EAGREQIAKAHRSV
+84 EAGRGQLHQITQTHADRALISSTMSSTV
-98 ENELH
+98 ET
-103 GKDSMQLRSSD
+103 SSP
-114 QTEALQPQ
+114 QTVMSK
-122 ASPTAVDLESQSI
+122 SP
-135 CNALMKCGHIITDA
+135 CGHIIPDQIA
-149 IEHHAI
+149 HHAI

-175 REGHVN
+175 HEGHVD

-191 DTMLV
+191 DTLLV

-264 KGVGFLYLRRGVKL
+264 KGVGFLYLRRGVKI

-308 ELACGANPQPRA
+308 ELACGMNPQPMTSGSDADTAATSTARA
-320 ASSGMACETNSQPR
+320 NELACS
-334 TSSSAT
+334 
-340 ACETNPQT
+340 TNPQPMSPSSGT
-348 MTASSRVDTAITS
+348 GTAATS
-361 TAGAHAAASSLDRMA
+361 TAGARAAESSLDRMV
-376 QRIAQESAIRDHLI
+376 QRIAQETAVRDHLI

-403 GDPTHRLPN
+403 GDPMHRLPN

-417 FKYVEGETLL
+417 FKYIEGETLL

-456 IGVAHEDAYGSLRL
+456 IGIAHEDAYGSLRL

-479 DVDEVVDLMKSIIA
+479 DVDEVVDLMKPIIA
-493 QLREQSPLYQAISAH
+493 QLREQSAIS
-508 PST
+508 S

>member
-16 KDALEAMMPYL
+16 KEALEAMMPYL
-27 TTDYGNASTVYSY
+27 TTEYGNASTVYTY

-53 TIAATIGAKPSEIYF
+53 TIATTIGAKPSEIYF

-74 SDNWALIGAC
+74 SDNWALIGAA
-84 EAGREQIAKAHRSV
+84 EAGREQLSK
-98 ENELH
+98 
-103 GKDSMQLRSSD
+103 
-114 QTEALQPQ
+114 TLQPQ
-122 ASPTAVDLESQSI
+122 DTTAAVDQKYRCSSK
-135 CNALMKCGHIITDA
+135 ASMKCGHIITDQ

-155 LNTCAYLEKRG
+155 LHTCAYLENRG

-175 REGHVN
+175 HEGHVD

-191 DTMLV
+191 DTLLV

-215 ARLQKHAEE
+215 ARLQKHAAE
-224 TGQRILFHTD
+224 TSQRILFHTD

-241 IPLDVDELKVDL
+241 IPLNVDELKVDL
-253 MSASSHKLNGP
+253 MSASSHKLSGP

-308 ELACGANPQPRA
+308 ALACDVKPQL
-320 ASSGMACETNSQPR
+320 M
-334 TSSSAT
+334 SSS
-340 ACETNPQT
+340 
-348 MTASSRVDTAITS
+348 SSTDTDTTS
-361 TAGAHAAASSLDRMA
+361 TASAHAAASSLDRMA
-376 QRIAQESAIRDHLI
+376 QRIAQESAVRDHLI
-390 QRLLDEIPYTSLN
+390 KRLLDEIPYTSLN

-417 FKYVEGETLL
+417 FKYIEVETLL

-448 EPSHVLRA
+448 EPSHVLTA
-456 IGVAHEDAYGSLRL
+456 IGIPHEDAYGSLRL

-479 DVDEVVDLMKSIIA
+479 DVDEVVDLMKPIIA
-493 QLREQSPLYQAISAH
+493 HLRETSPQYRNRFITS
-508 PST
+508 